1 MSIVKGFRIFG
12 WPCFRIPPTN
22 ALSPLMNTSF
32 LMGSK
37 ALKIREEILIFL
49 SASVLSA
56 GENLFKLVKFSE
68 GWNLIC
74 IAPRIIAM

>member
-22 ALSPLMNTSF
+22 ALIPLMNTSF

-37 ALKIREEILIFL
+37 GLKDQRRDIDFLVGLSLISGRKFIQACEIFRRLE
-49 SASVLSA
+49 SDMHSS
-56 GENLFKLVKFSE
+56 
-68 GWNLIC
+68 
-74 IAPRIIAM
+74 